1 MIYLDTDVWVNY
13 YTRQDAAKRLESTGI
28 VQQARA
34 DENLTVS
41 TLVVQ
46 ELLPVLRRL
55 EVGTAGIRNAFAEL
69 MDVRPFIPCNAGH
82 LRRGFE
88 LAGLLGL
95 QHFNDCIH
103 TAVAEAHC
111 DELITYNR
119 SEFGRLRNHTGLRI
133 TIL

>member
-1 MIYLDTDVWVNY
+1 MIYIDTDVWVNY
-13 YTRQDAAKRLESTGI
+13 YTRQDAAKRLESIGI
-28 VQQARA
+28 VQQARS
-34 DENLTVS
+34 DNELIVS

-55 EVGTAGIRNAFAEL
+55 ELGNAEIIAAFAEL
-69 MDVRPFIPCNAGH
+69 MQDPPIPYDAGH

-88 LAGLLGL
+88 LAGHIGFR
-95 QHFNDCIH
+95 HFNDCIH

-119 SEFGRLRNHTGLRI
+119 SEFSRMRNHTGLRI

>member
-1 MIYLDTDVWVNY
+1 MIYLDTDVWVNS
-13 YTRQDAAKRLESTGI
+13 YTQQDAAKQVQSTDI
-28 VQQARA
+28 IAMARA
-34 DENLTVS
+34 DNNLVVS

-46 ELLPVLRRL
+46 ELLSELRRL
-55 EVGTAGIRNAFAEL
+55 RLENAEILAAFADL
-69 MDVRPFIPCNAGH
+69 MQFPLTPYAADH

-88 LAGLLGL
+88 LAGQIGL

-111 DELITYNR
+111 QELITYNR
-119 SEFGRLRNHTGLRI
+119 SEFSRLRNHTGLRI

>member
-1 MIYLDTDVWVNY
+1 MIYLDTDVWVNS
-13 YTRQDAAKRLESTGI
+13 YTQQDAAKQVQSTDI
-28 VQQARA
+28 IAMARA
-34 DENLTVS
+34 DNNLVVS

-46 ELLPVLRRL
+46 ELLSELRRL
-55 EVGTAGIRNAFAEL
+55 RLENAEILAAFADL
-69 MDVRPFIPCNAGH
+69 MQFPLTPCNAGH

-88 LAGLLGL
+88 LAGRLGL

-103 TAVAEAHC
+103 TAVAETHC

-119 SEFGRLRNHTGLRI
+119 SEFSRIRNHTRLSI